1 MTTSET
7 IPIAPEI
14 SGQEETLAPLDL
26 RSLFVAGVHFGHPSK
41 RWNPKMAEYIFGKR
55 SRAHIIDLSKTV
67 TMLKTAKDFVE
78 EIVSKGGECL
88 MVGTKAQAQGAIK
101 EQADKVGAMYI
112 NQRWLG
118 GMMTNFQT
126 IQARIERLVYLE
138 DAFAKDTIVAQTKR
152 ESLMLAAEVE
162 RLNKFFGGIKEMEKL
177 PQVLFIVDIEKE
189 NIAVA
194 EARRLGIPI
203 VAIVDTNCDPTQVDF
218 AIPGNDDSVRSI
230 TLIAQHIGEAISN
243 GKVAAQKAREERM
256 AAEAELESQEAAA
269 RAEAQAKAA
278 ERADEAV
285 KVKAEADAK
294 KAAEAKKAEASA
306 PKTKDEPK
314 AEVTKDE
321 DKTASAK
328 SSAAKSD
335 EEQPKS
341 EAKVAKAA
349 ERAAEAVKVKAETDA
364 KKAAEAKKA
373 EASAPKTKDEPKAEV
388 TKDEDKTASAK
399 SSAAKS
405 DEEQPKSEA
414 KAAKAETPETPDAK
428 TETAAEAP
436 VVEDTAK
443 EKAEPAKKPVTKTK
457 AAPKAK
463 AKTAAN
469 KPAAAQKA
477 KPAPKPKAKAPTK
490 AKPAA
495 SEKDDAKKTAAAV
508 KEKPEATEK
517 SKSGADDSN

>member
-7 IPIAPEI
+7 TPIAPEN

-101 EQADKVGAMYI
+101 EQADRVGAMYI

-152 ESLMLAAEVE
+152 ESLMLSAEVE

-203 VAIVDTNCDPTQVDF
+203 VAIVDTNCDPTLVDY

-230 TLIAQHIGEAISN
+230 TLIAQHIAEAISN
-243 GKVAAQKAREERM
+243 GKVAARKAREERM
-256 AAEAELESQEAAA
+256 AAEAELEAQEAAA
-269 RAEAQAKAA
+269 RSEAQAKAA
-278 ERADEAV
+278 ERAAQAA
-285 KVKAEADAK
+285 KLKAEADAK
-294 KAAEAKKAEASA
+294 KAAEAKKAEAEA
-306 PKTKDEPK
+306 PKAKEEPQ
-314 AEVTKDE
+314 AEVATEKAKTSATKTPE
-321 DKTASAK
+321 AK
-328 SSAAKSD
+328 STG
-335 EEQPKS
+335 EEPQA
-341 EAKVAKAA
+341 ETKAA
-349 ERAAEAVKVKAETDA
+349 ND
-364 KKAAEAKKA
+364 
-373 EASAPKTKDEPKAEV
+373 
-388 TKDEDKTASAK
+388 K
-399 SSAAKS
+399 SSEIP
-405 DEEQPKSEA
+405 EEKTGP
-414 KAAKAETPETPDAK
+414 KAETPVVEETANEEASTAKKTSAK
-428 TETAAEAP
+428 TR
-436 VVEDTAK
+436 
-443 EKAEPAKKPVTKTK
+443 
-457 AAPKAK
+457 AAPRAK
-463 AKTAAN
+463 AKTAV
-469 KPAAAQKA
+469 KKSTPTQKA
-477 KPAPKPKAKAPTK
+477 KPAPRAKSKAP
-490 AKPAA
+490 ARA
-495 SEKDDAKKTAAAV
+495 KTAATAKNDDKKTPTAV
-508 KEKPEATEK
+508 KEKSDATGTSK
-517 SKSGADDSN
+517 SKDGDSK

>member
-256 AAEAELESQEAAA
+256 AAEAELEAQEAAA

-341 EAKVAKAA
+341 E
-349 ERAAEAVKVKAETDA
+349 T
-364 KKAAEAKKA
+364 
-373 EASAPKTKDEPKAEV
+373 
-388 TKDEDKTASAK
+388 
-399 SSAAKS
+399 
-405 DEEQPKSEA
+405 

-428 TETAAEAP
+428 TETATEAP

-469 KPAAAQKA
+469 KPAAAKKA

>member
-67 TMLKTAKDFVE
+67 IMLKTAKDFVE

-256 AAEAELESQEAAA
+256 AAEAELEAQEAAA

-278 ERADEAV
+278 ERAAEAV
-285 KVKAEADAK
+285 KVKAEA
-294 KAAEAKKAEASA
+294 
-306 PKTKDEPK
+306 
-314 AEVTKDE
+314 
-321 DKTASAK
+321 
-328 SSAAKSD
+328 
-335 EEQPKS
+335 
-341 EAKVAKAA
+341 
-349 ERAAEAVKVKAETDA
+349 DA

>member
-256 AAEAELESQEAAA
+256 AAEAELEAQEAAA
-269 RAEAQAKAA
+269 RAEAQ
-278 ERADEAV
+278 
-285 KVKAEADAK
+285 
-294 KAAEAKKAEASA
+294 
-306 PKTKDEPK
+306 
-314 AEVTKDE
+314 
-321 DKTASAK
+321 
-328 SSAAKSD
+328 
-335 EEQPKS
+335 
-341 EAKVAKAA
+341 AKAA

-373 EASAPKTKDEPKAEV
+373 EASAPKTKDEPQAEV
-388 TKDEDKTASAK
+388 TKDEDKNASAK
-399 SSAAKS
+399 SSSAKS
-405 DEEQPKSEA
+405 DEEQPKPEA
-414 KAAKAETPETPDAK
+414 KAAKAETPDAK

-469 KPAAAQKA
+469 KPAAAQKT

-508 KEKPEATEK
+508 EEKPEATEK

>member
-7 IPIAPEI
+7 TPIAPEN

-101 EQADKVGAMYI
+101 EQADRVGAMYI

-138 DAFAKDTIVAQTKR
+138 DAFAKGTIVAQTKR
-152 ESLMLAAEVE
+152 ESLMLSAEVE

-203 VAIVDTNCDPTQVDF
+203 VAIVDTNCDPTLVDY

-230 TLIAQHIGEAISN
+230 TLIAQHIAEAISN
-243 GKVAAQKAREERM
+243 GKVAARKAREERM
-256 AAEAELESQEAAA
+256 AAEAELEAQEAAA

-278 ERADEAV
+278 ERAAQTA
-285 KVKAEADAK
+285 KLKAEADAK
-294 KAAEAKKAEASA
+294 KAAEAKKAEA
-306 PKTKDEPK
+306 E
-314 AEVTKDE
+314 
-321 DKTASAK
+321 
-328 SSAAKSD
+328 
-335 EEQPKS
+335 
-341 EAKVAKAA
+341 
-349 ERAAEAVKVKAETDA
+349 
-364 KKAAEAKKA
+364 
-373 EASAPKTKDEPKAEV
+373 
-388 TKDEDKTASAK
+388 
-399 SSAAKS
+399 
-405 DEEQPKSEA
+405 
-414 KAAKAETPETPDAK
+414 
-428 TETAAEAP
+428 
-436 VVEDTAK
+436 
-443 EKAEPAKKPVTKTK
+443 
-457 AAPKAK
+457 APKAK
-463 AKTAAN
+463 EEPKVEVATEKAKTSAAKTLEAKSTEEEPQAETKAPKAKSSETPEEKTGPKAEAPIVEETAKEDASAAKKATAKTRAAPRTKAKTAV
-469 KPAAAQKA
+469 KKSTPTQKA
-477 KPAPKPKAKAPTK
+477 KPAPRAKSKAP
-490 AKPAA
+490 ARA
-495 SEKDDAKKTAAAV
+495 KTAATAKNDDKKTPTAV
-508 KEKPEATEK
+508 KDKSDATGTSK
-517 SKSGADDSN
+517 SKDGDSK

>member
-7 IPIAPEI
+7 TPIAPEN

-26 RSLFVAGVHFGHPSK
+26 RSLFIAGVHFGHPSK

-203 VAIVDTNCDPTQVDF
+203 VAIVDTNCDPTQVDY

-230 TLIAQHIGEAISN
+230 TLIAQHIAEAISN
-243 GKVAAQKAREERM
+243 GKVAARKAREERM
-256 AAEAELESQEAAA
+256 AAEAELEAQEAAA

-278 ERADEAV
+278 ERAALAA

-294 KAAEAKKAEASA
+294 KAAEAKKAEAEA
-306 PKTKDEPK
+306 PKVKEEPK
-314 AEVTKDE
+314 AGVAKEEAKTSAAKTPEAKSTEKELKAETKSA
-321 DKTASAK
+321 KAK
-328 SSAAKSD
+328 SSK
-335 EEQPKS
+335 
-341 EAKVAKAA
+341 
-349 ERAAEAVKVKAETDA
+349 
-364 KKAAEAKKA
+364 
-373 EASAPKTKDEPKAEV
+373 
-388 TKDEDKTASAK
+388 
-399 SSAAKS
+399 
-405 DEEQPKSEA
+405 
-414 KAAKAETPETPDAK
+414 TPEEK
-428 TETAAEAP
+428 TGPKAEAP
-436 VVEDTAK
+436 VVEGTAK
-443 EKAEPAKKPVTKTK
+443 EEASAAKTPPAKTK
-457 AAPKAK
+457 AAPRAK
-463 AKTAAN
+463 AKTAVKKSA
-469 KPAAAQKA
+469 PTQKA
-477 KPAPKPKAKAPTK
+477 KPAPRAKAKAPAKTK
-490 AKPAA
+490 STAGP
-495 SEKDDAKKTAAAV
+495 KDDDKKTAAAV
-508 KEKPEATEK
+508 KEKSEATEK
-517 SKSGADDSN
+517 

>member
-1 MTTSET
+1 LTTSET

-256 AAEAELESQEAAA
+256 AAEAELEAQEAAA
-269 RAEAQAKAA
+269 RAEAQ
-278 ERADEAV
+278 
-285 KVKAEADAK
+285 
-294 KAAEAKKAEASA
+294 
-306 PKTKDEPK
+306 
-314 AEVTKDE
+314 
-321 DKTASAK
+321 
-328 SSAAKSD
+328 
-335 EEQPKS
+335 
-341 EAKVAKAA
+341 AKAA

-414 KAAKAETPETPDAK
+414 KAAKAET

-436 VVEDTAK
+436 VVEDTAE
-443 EKAEPAKKPVTKTK
+443 EKAEPAKKPVAKTK

>member
-256 AAEAELESQEAAA
+256 AAEAELEAQEAAA
-269 RAEAQAKAA
+269 RAEAQ
-278 ERADEAV
+278 
-285 KVKAEADAK
+285 
-294 KAAEAKKAEASA
+294 
-306 PKTKDEPK
+306 
-314 AEVTKDE
+314 
-321 DKTASAK
+321 
-328 SSAAKSD
+328 
-335 EEQPKS
+335 
-341 EAKVAKAA
+341 AKAA

-388 TKDEDKTASAK
+388 TKDEEKTASAK

-405 DEEQPKSEA
+405 DEEQPKPEA

-428 TETAAEAP
+428 TETVAEAP

-508 KEKPEATEK
+508 EEKPEATEK